1 MSDLGSFSF
10 RFHET
15 TNSLRDF
22 DSALRYL
29 RQRSI
34 QGPDR
39 TREEVA
45 HLLRVLKPVTEVL
58 NGTLSGTAIFD
69 EQFLVSTLR
78 QRSTRE
84 WQLRRTEII
93 ELTQKL
99 MSGKYALSAN
109 DLSILNDVADAMG
122 TECASLFRRI
132 GGRS

>member
-1 MSDLGSFSF
+1 
-10 RFHET
+10 
-15 TNSLRDF
+15 
-22 DSALRYL
+22 
-29 RQRSI
+29 
-34 QGPDR
+34 
-39 TREEVA
+39 
-45 HLLRVLKPVTEVL
+45 VLKPVTEVL